1 VPNDLTTLTRAQRGL
16 ISHRQALT
24 CGLSDHGIRH
34 RIANGTWERI
44 HRGLYLVSG
53 NTIDR
58 HHEILGAILRVGG
71 PAWAS
76 HSTAAELWE
85 LPIRP
90 PTSVEITT
98 PLGRLVRQQ
107 GIRAHRSGRISE
119 NDVRVVDGIPV
130 LSGARTVLDLSG
142 RVGVRELGR
151 IMDDGL
157 RRRVFT
163 LAALHAVFRELP
175 YEAPGRSPATMRKVL
190 AARTVGFH
198 PGDSELE
205 RTVLQA
211 ILDAGLPEPISQHPV
226 KLGRNTYRLDLAYP
240 DHKIAIEVDGFAFHH
255 DRGTFDRDR
264 QRQNDLVT
272 AGWTVLR
279 FTARSTPEEIAATV
293 RSAFVRLSAP

>member
-1 VPNDLTTLTRAQRGL
+1 MPDTLLTLTRAQRGL
-16 ISHRQALT
+16 ISHRQALA
-24 CGLSDHGIRH
+24 CGVSDHGIRH
-34 RIANGTWERI
+34 RLANGTWDRMD
-44 HRGLYLVSG
+44 RGLYLVSG
-53 NTIDR
+53 VAPGR
-58 HHEILGAILRVGG
+58 YHEVLGAVLRVGG

-85 LPIRP
+85 FPIP
-90 PTSVEITT
+90 PVTSVEITT

-119 NDVRVVDGIPV
+119 HDVRTVDGIPV

-142 RVGVRELGR
+142 RVSEKELGR
-151 IMDDGL
+151 IVDDGL

-175 YEAPGRSPATMRKVL
+175 YEAPGRSPTKMRKVL
-190 AARTVGFH
+190 AERTVGFH

-205 RTVLQA
+205 RTVVQA
-211 ILDAGLPEPISQHPV
+211 ILSAGLPQPLAQHPIT
-226 KLGRNTYRLDLAYP
+226 LGRSTYLLDLAYP
-240 DHKIAIEVDGFAFHH
+240 DLKIAIEVDGFAFHH
-255 DRGTFDRDR
+255 DRGTFDHDR
-264 QRQNDLVT
+264 RRQNDLVT

-279 FTARSTPEEIAATV
+279 FTSRSTPAEIVATI